1 MSYTY
6 EFLKLQNG
14 SDIRGVA
21 VAGVPSEE
29 VTLTPAAVEK
39 IGAAFVRFFAVAPL
53 GRKKNRCA
61 LLSDM
66 IPVYRQMFWKKP

>member
-29 VTLTPAAVEK
+29 VTLTPAVVEK
-39 IGAAFVRFFAVAPL
+39 IGAAFVRFL
-53 GRKKNRCA
+53 RSHRC
-61 LLSDM
+61 DYKVNDW
-66 IPVYRQMFWKKP
+66 P

>member
-39 IGAAFVRFFAVAPL
+39 NRRRVCSFFAVAPL
-53 GRKKNRCA
+53 RRKKIVAHCCRT
-61 LLSDM
+61 
-66 IPVYRQMFWKKP
+66 